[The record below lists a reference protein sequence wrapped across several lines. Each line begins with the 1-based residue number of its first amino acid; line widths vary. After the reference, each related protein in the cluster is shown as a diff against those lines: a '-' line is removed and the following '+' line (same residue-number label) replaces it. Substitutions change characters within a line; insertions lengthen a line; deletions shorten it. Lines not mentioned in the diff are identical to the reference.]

1 MRGLTLMLIPLLAG
15 CTSDQVMRID
25 GMTPEAGNAIAAN
38 TVLQM
43 VDPWQPGVQDT
54 DLLVPAERAAAAAE
68 AETTGANQGQP
79 AAAAASADGP
89 AY

>member
-1 MRGLTLMLIPLLAG
+1 MRGAMLTMLALLAG

-25 GMTPEAGNAIAAN
+25 GVTPEAGNAIAAN

-43 VDPWQPGVQDT
+43 VDPWQPGVQGT

-68 AETTGANQGQP
+68 AETSGAGQGRQ
-79 AAAAASADGP
+79 AALGGSTSGLTD
-89 AY
+89 

>member
-1 MRGLTLMLIPLLAG
+1 MRGLILMLVAFLAG

-43 VDPWQPGVQDT
+43 VDPWQPGVQGT
-54 DLLVPAERAAAAAE
+54 DLRVPAERAAAAAE
-68 AETTGANQGQP
+68 AATTGAGQGQLP
-79 AAAAASADGP
+79 AAASADG
-89 AY
+89 ASY